1 MASASKPTTPAPAD
15 DAPPPDTAPAAVE
28 TSGAHPG
35 PHTEPTPDPAPEPG
49 RYRFTGPYALT
60 YMAPPSF
67 VAEPGE
73 SYDWP
78 AGPPADG
85 RWIKEN

>member
-1 MASASKPTTPAPAD
+1 MPSSKPTTPTD
-15 DAPPPDTAPAAVE
+15 DAPPPDTAPAAEE
-28 TSGAHPG
+28 TSGAGAVPDV
-35 PHTEPTPDPAPEPG
+35 EPTPDPVTESGPG
-49 RYRFTGPYALT
+49 RYRFTGPYPQT
-60 YMAPPSF
+60 YHGPPSF

>member
-1 MASASKPTTPAPAD
+1 MANTSKPTNPAPAD
-15 DAPPPDTAPAAVE
+15 DAPPPVDTAPAAPE
-28 TSGAHPG
+28 QA
-35 PHTEPTPDPAPEPG
+35 EAEQAAAPAAEPG
-49 RYRFTGPYALT
+49 RYRFTGPYAQT
-60 YMAPPSF
+60 YNGPPSL

-73 SYDWP
+73 SYEWP